1 MEKLLLIS
9 AEIIVT
15 GIAVGFFC
23 LLILGV
29 YSILSV
35 YSGPKLNT

>member
-9 AEIIVT
+9 AEIIVI

-23 LLILGV
+23 LLMLGL
-29 YSILSV
+29 YTLLSV
-35 YSGPKLNT
+35 FTGPKLRT